1 MTNQEFYNL
10 LDQAGHRL
18 GNLAKNSPGYAF
30 ELRKLIG
37 IVSEK
42 NYSQVDLELLQE
54 AGILLS
60 NEEANKI
67 TLEIQTKAK
76 ENNDN

>member
-1 MTNQEFYNL
+1 MTNQELYNL

-18 GNLAKNSPGYAF
+18 GNLAKNSTGYAF
-30 ELRKLIG
+30 ELRKLIK

-42 NYSQVDLELLQE
+42 NYTQVDLELLQE
-54 AGILLS
+54 TGILLS

-67 TLEIQTKAK
+67 MPEIQTKAK
-76 ENNDN
+76 ENNAN